1 VKRIRIYTW
10 VCPYMAPID
19 NHAQTRFFESFVYAE
34 LEGGLM
40 PLRCCQTH
48 VLYITR
54 REYIHAADVS
64 ELKRPG
70 DNR

>member
-40 PLRCCQTH
+40 P
-48 VLYITR
+48 
-54 REYIHAADVS
+54 
-64 ELKRPG
+64 
-70 DNR
+70 